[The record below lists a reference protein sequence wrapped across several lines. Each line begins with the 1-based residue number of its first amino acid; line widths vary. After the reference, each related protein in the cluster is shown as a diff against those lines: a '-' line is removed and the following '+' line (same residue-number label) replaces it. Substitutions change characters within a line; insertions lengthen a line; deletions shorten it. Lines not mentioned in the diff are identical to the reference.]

1 MGRARR
7 LVSRILGVKSSRGVS
22 FTLSFLSVLSKPFGY
37 ARILIIA
44 WLFGASAIMDAF
56 QLALGVIAL
65 LAGSIGGAMQHAVL
79 PELERV
85 RKETGSAGKCR
96 SLLAFSAWCAVIM
109 TAILCA
115 ALFIAPG
122 VMIKAFAGGFDA
134 ERIRYGAYMIWWLS
148 PYAIVTMVAPI
159 VTVWALFTER
169 YVASAISSLPYN
181 FVIIPLLLLSAPW
194 IGAYAMGL
202 SQSAASV
209 ILFVITIIVIRGFPM
224 RFAVSDLPLAS
235 LRRIGANTLL
245 VLAMTA
251 TSTVYVVVD
260 RYFASLLPVGAVSS
274 ISYGNMLTV
283 AFTSLVSAPFGFF
296 FARISRLAN
305 EDHEEAIS
313 AVKQTLAIV
322 SAYILPA
329 GILSSAAARPL
340 VSLFLGW
347 GSFGEDAVT
356 MTSMSLTG
364 YNISMVFSF
373 FGMVLGIYAQATQR
387 LVRLLP
393 VSYVMIAINAL
404 LDWLMVMPLGV
415 LGLALATSITTMLSF
430 IATYLILI
438 DRSIITFLAQIRF
451 FAQLAVLVPCGL
463 AVYFSE
469 PLGTAAQFAVFAAI
483 SAVYFIAGERFGL
496 MSSVP
501 EHWRP
506 RALLCYVR
514 NTGGNLLKKR

>member
-1 MGRARR
+1 M
-7 LVSRILGVKSSRGVS
+7 KSSRGVS

-37 ARILIIA
+37 LRILIIA

-56 QLALGVIAL
+56 QLALGVISL
-65 LAGSIGGAMQHAVL
+65 FAGSIGGSMQSAVL

-96 SLLAFSAWCAVIM
+96 SLLAFSAWCAILM

-122 VMIKAFAGGFDA
+122 VMIRAFAGGFDA

-148 PYAIVTMVAPI
+148 PYAVVTMIAPI
-159 VTVWALFTER
+159 VAVWALFTER
-169 YVASAISSLPYN
+169 YVASAVSSLPYN
-181 FVIIPLLLLSAPW
+181 FILIPLLLLSAPL
-194 IGAYAMGL
+194 IGEYAMGL

-209 ILFVITIIVIRGFPM
+209 ILLVITVIVIRGFPM
-224 RFAVSDLPLAS
+224 RFKFSGLPLAS

-251 TSTVYVVVD
+251 TSMVYVVVD

-274 ISYGNMLTV
+274 ISYGNMLTT
-283 AFTSLVSAPFGFF
+283 AFTSLAAAPFGFF
-296 FARISRLAN
+296 FARISRLVN
-305 EDHEEAIS
+305 EDREEAVS

-347 GSFGEDAVT
+347 GNFGEEAVT

-364 YNISMVFSF
+364 YNISMAFSF
-373 FGMVLGIYAQATQR
+373 FGMALGNYAQATQR

-393 VSYVMIAINAL
+393 LSYVMIGTNAL
-404 LDWLMVMPLGV
+404 LDWLMVRPLGV
-415 LGLALATSITTMLSF
+415 FGLALATSLTTALSF
-430 IATYLILI
+430 TATYLILI
-438 DRSIITFLAQIRF
+438 DRSIIRFLAQIRF
-451 FAQLAVLVPCGL
+451 FAQLAVLAPCGL

-469 PLGTAAQFAVFAAI
+469 PLGTAAQLVLLAAI
-483 SAVYFIAGERFGL
+483 SVIYFIAGERLGL
-496 MSSVP
+496 MASVP

-506 RALLCYVR
+506 GALFNYVR
-514 NTGGNLLKKR
+514 NAGGGLLKKRG